1 MTEIM
6 DQIIDILEVDYLE
19 KYKLKII
26 FSNGKEQI
34 VDFEPFLQKSKH
46 PDIRKYL
53 NVEEFKNFSIIEGN
67 LDWNDY
73 ELCFPTM
80 DLYRGQV

>member
-34 VDFEPFLQKSKH
+34 VDFEPFLKKSKH